1 MKRYTISVFTENF
14 IGLLNRVSIVFTRRH
29 LNIESITASESEV
42 KEVYRYTIVLTTTE
56 NQVIKVVRQLEKIV
70 DVLKAFYHSDEETI
84 FQEIALYKI
93 RTSSFSQ
100 SNAEQLVR
108 KHNARVLSLAE
119 DFTVLEKTG
128 YKEETQAFLEDLAP
142 VGVLEFARSGRVAI
156 TKPMKE
162 LAAYLKELEH
172 LN

>member
-1 MKRYTISVFTENF
+1 MKRYTISIFTENF
-14 IGLLNRVSIVFTRRH
+14 IGLLNRVSIIFTRRH

-42 KEVYRYTIVLTTTE
+42 KDVYRYTIVLTTTE
-56 NQVIKVVRQLEKIV
+56 EQVLKVVRQLEKIV
-70 DVLKAFYHSDEETI
+70 DVLKAFYHTDEETI

-93 RTSSFSQ
+93 RTSSLSQ

-128 YKEETQAFLEDLAP
+128 YKEDTLAFLEDLAS

-162 LAAYLKELEH
+162 LAAYLGELEH

>member
-1 MKRYTISVFTENF
+1 MKD
-14 IGLLNRVSIVFTRRH
+14 
-29 LNIESITASESEV
+29 
-42 KEVYRYTIVLTTTE
+42 VYRYTIVLTTTE
-56 NQVIKVVRQLEKIV
+56 EQVLKVVRQLEKIV
-70 DVLKAFYHSDEETI
+70 DVLKAFYHTDEETI

-93 RTSSFSQ
+93 RTSSLSQ

-128 YKEETQAFLEDLAP
+128 YKEDTQAFLEDLAS

-162 LAAYLKELEH
+162 LAAYLGELEH

>member
-1 MKRYTISVFTENF
+1 MKRYTISIFTENF
-14 IGLLNRVSIVFTRRH
+14 IGLLNRVSIIFTRRH

-42 KEVYRYTIVLTTTE
+42 KDVYRYTIVLTTTE
-56 NQVIKVVRQLEKIV
+56 DQVLKVVRQLEKIV
-70 DVLKAFYHSDEETI
+70 DVLKAFYHTDEETI

-93 RTSSFSQ
+93 RTSSLSQ

-108 KHNARVLSLAE
+108 KQNARVLSLAE

-128 YKEETQAFLEDLAP
+128 YKEDTQAFLEDLAS

-162 LAAYLKELEH
+162 LAAYLGELEH

>member
-1 MKRYTISVFTENF
+1 MKD
-14 IGLLNRVSIVFTRRH
+14 
-29 LNIESITASESEV
+29 
-42 KEVYRYTIVLTTTE
+42 VYRYTIVLTTTE
-56 NQVIKVVRQLEKIV
+56 DQVLKVVRQLEKIV
-70 DVLKAFYHSDEETI
+70 DVLKAFYHTDEETI

-93 RTSSFSQ
+93 RTSSLSQ

-128 YKEETQAFLEDLAP
+128 YKEDTQAFLEDLAS

-162 LAAYLKELEH
+162 LAAYLGELEH

>member
-1 MKRYTISVFTENF
+1 MKRYTISIFTENF
-14 IGLLNRVSIVFTRRH
+14 IGLLNRVSIIFTRRH

-42 KEVYRYTIVLTTTE
+42 KDVYRYTIVLTTTE
-56 NQVIKVVRQLEKIV
+56 DQVLKVVRQLEKIV
-70 DVLKAFYHSDEETI
+70 DVLKAFYHTDEETI

-93 RTSSFSQ
+93 RTSSLSQ

-128 YKEETQAFLEDLAP
+128 YKEDTQAFLEDLAS

-162 LAAYLKELEH
+162 LAAYLGELEH